1 MTVGHE
7 YGHASVRNDPILPS
21 WRVVVSAWAIVG
33 LIVLFA
39 AGLDAAASRFTAG
52 YGTDAAGNPVIPRHD
67 PSCGA
72 GVPAAASEC
81 SGVDPALVMQYSQF

>member
-7 YGHASVRNDPILPS
+7 YGHASASNDAVLPS

-33 LIVLFA
+33 LIILFA
-39 AGLDAAASRFTAG
+39 VGLDAAASRFTVA
-52 YGTDAAGNPVIPRHD
+52 YDADAAQLMIPQHD

-72 GVPAAASEC
+72 DVPAAASEC